1 MQIKTIIIFIAV
13 TLGVLLGVGGLL
25 YQFGK
30 TAEKPI
36 GDIAGDRTHSIG
48 SGNITLVEFSDF
60 QCPACFSVQAPLKQ
74 ILDKYSDKVTF
85 VYRHFPL
92 SSIHKNAQL
101 AAQAAEAAHLQGK
114 FFEMHDKLFANQS
127 VWGSMSDPRDE
138 FYKYIETIGMD
149 KEKFIADLDSQGV
162 KDIVANDLL
171 VATRYRLSGTPTF
184 FVNGVKIEFNQIE
197 AKIESLL
204 NTK

>member
-1 MQIKTIIIFIAV
+1 M
-13 TLGVLLGVGGLL
+13 
-25 YQFGK
+25 
-30 TAEKPI
+30 
-36 GDIAGDRTHSIG
+36 
-48 SGNITLVEFSDF
+48 
-60 QCPACFSVQAPLKQ
+60 KQ
-74 ILDKYSDKVTF
+74 ILDKYGDKVTF

-127 VWGSMSDPRDE
+127 VWGAMSDPREE
-138 FYKYIETIGMD
+138 FYKYIESIELN
-149 KEKFIADLDSQGV
+149 KEKFIADLESQGV
-162 KDIVANDLL
+162 KDVVANDLL

-184 FVNGVKIEFNQIE
+184 FVNGVKVEFNQIE

-204 NTK
+204 NAK